1 MPDDAVGQLE
11 WRTILIRSTPVVRRL
26 ALIFV
31 VFALAASSCLAA
43 SVPKNIILL
52 IGDGMGVGAITA
64 ARCAGPG
71 PNGRL
76 LMDGMPVTGFALTH
90 PVDALVTDSAASGTA
105 LATGVKTKNGM
116 IGQDPKGAPLLSIL
130 EAARDMGKSTGV
142 VTTDAIVGATPAA
155 FYAHVENRKQGDDIA
170 AQVLP
175 ARMNIAF
182 GGGRSRFIPKTD
194 SQDGRKDGRDL
205 LDEARKR
212 GYDVVTTPEEL
223 RKAAGDRILGL
234 FDDSSNPA
242 LDELTAKTLSVLN
255 RNPKGFFVMV
265 ESSWPDGGGHAN
277 NAELVVKGV
286 RALDAALGK
295 ALELAKSDGQTL
307 VVVTADHDTG
317 GLAIQDSDDKNPG
330 FKPQWTG
337 GGHTGN
343 MVAVYA
349 FGPGSERFAGTLDN
363 TEIPKI
369 FAELW
374 GVKLNQ

>member
-1 MPDDAVGQLE
+1 MSGIKE
-11 WRTILIRSTPVVRRL
+11 WRTHLLRSTPLVRRL
-26 ALIFV
+26 ALIFI

-43 SVPKNIILL
+43 SAPKNIILL
-52 IGDGMGVGAITA
+52 IGDGMGIGAITA

-76 LMDGMPVTGFALTH
+76 MMDSMPVTGFALTH
-90 PVDALVTDSAASGTA
+90 PVDVLVTDSAASGTA
-105 LATGVKTKNGM
+105 LATGAKTRNGM
-116 IGQDPKGAPLLSIL
+116 IGQGPNDARLRSIL

-142 VTTDAIVGATPAA
+142 VTTDALTGATPAA
-155 FYAHVENRKQGDDIA
+155 FFAHVKNRGQADDIA

-175 ARMNIAF
+175 SRMNIAF
-182 GGGRSRFIPKTD
+182 GGGKSRFIPKTD
-194 SQDGRKDGRDL
+194 KQDGRDDGRDIM
-205 LDEARKR
+205 DEARKR

-223 RKAAGDRILGL
+223 RKATGDRMLGL

-242 LDELTAKTLSVLN
+242 LDELTAKAISVLN

-265 ESSWPDGGGHAN
+265 ECSWPDGGGHAN

-295 ALELAKSDGQTL
+295 ALELAKSDGHTL
-307 VVVTADHDTG
+307 VVVTADHETG
-317 GLAIQDSDDKNPG
+317 GLAIQNADDKNPG

-337 GGHTGN
+337 GGHTAN

-349 FGPGSERFAGTLDN
+349 FGPGSERFAGTHDN
-363 TEIPKI
+363 TGIPKI

-374 GVKLNQ
+374 GVKLN